1 MTERPE
7 VSEFGSVDPA
17 PPASNDE
24 NVEKL
29 RDTLCDEGEKMFQ
42 RMRAVSYTH
51 LTLPTTPYV

>member
-29 RDTLCDEGEKMFQ
+29 RDTLCDEG
-42 RMRAVSYTH
+42 
-51 LTLPTTPYV
+51 